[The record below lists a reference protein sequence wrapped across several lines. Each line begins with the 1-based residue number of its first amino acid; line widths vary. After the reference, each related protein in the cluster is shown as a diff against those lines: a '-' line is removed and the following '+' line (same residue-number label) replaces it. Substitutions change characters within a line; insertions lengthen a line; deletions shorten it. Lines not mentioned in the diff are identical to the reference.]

1 VRRTA
6 GLLMASALSACA
18 ASQVLVGRSRPPIS
32 PAQVQVYLQAPAR
45 YDEIAVLESSS
56 RLSLAFSADA
66 KTEAVIDR
74 LKRAAAKLGANGL
87 LLQSMDDQGAAAIGG
102 SASGSTYSNH
112 GSIDLGFS
120 GITGSTRKFGSGLAI
135 YVEAPPDHP

>member
-6 GLLMASALSACA
+6 GLLMMSALTACA
-18 ASQVLVGRSRPPIS
+18 TSQVMVGSSRPPVS
-32 PAQVQVYLQAPAR
+32 PAQVQVYLKAPER
-45 YDEIAVLESSS
+45 YDEIAVVESTS
-56 RLSLAFSADA
+56 RLSFAFSADA

-74 LKRAAAKLGANGL
+74 LKRAAAKLGANAI

-102 SASGSTYSNH
+102 SATGSTYSNH

-120 GITGSTRKFGSGLAI
+120 AITGGTRKFGSGLAI
-135 YVEAPPDHP
+135 YVEPHRE

>member
-6 GLLMASALSACA
+6 GLLMASALTACA
-18 ASQVLVGRSRPPIS
+18 ASPVMVGNPRPPIS
-32 PAQVQVYLQAPAR
+32 SAEVQVYLQPPNR
-45 YDEIAVLESSS
+45 YDEIAVVESSS
-56 RLSLAFSADA
+56 SLSFAFSADA

-74 LKRAAAKLGANGL
+74 LKQAAAKLGANGI

-102 SASGSTYSNH
+102 SAAGSTYSKH

-120 GITGSTRKFGSGLAI
+120 GITGGTRKYGSALAV
-135 YVEAPPDHP
+135 YVEPDRE